1 MAGGGTKA
9 VVAALLANTGI
20 AVTKFAAWGLTQS
33 ASMLAEAI
41 HSLADAGNQVLLL
54 VGGKRAQREANE
66 LHQFGFGRE
75 RYVYSFIVAIVLFS
89 VGGLFALYEGYH
101 KVHDPHAIEH
111 WKWVPVA
118 VLEIAIIMESLSFRT
133 AIIEAN
139 KLRGHVSWT
148 RFVRNAR
155 APELPVI
162 LLEDFAALTGL
173 ALALI
178 GVALTL
184 ATGNGVFD
192 GLGSMAIGALLVC
205 VAIRRTRHPR
215 SRTDV
220 GPHLP
225 GARHLPR
232 ELHPRRA
239 PPGPRGPLP
248 LTRFRRQ
255 HAGAAEPAESSL
267 AVDLGL
273 GGWCGEPAGPV
284 AEVADVRGDRR
295 LGQGPERE
303 GQRRRRHV
311 VPVLEVEGEL
321 DGRQVAFVV
330 LALGVVPGTRA
341 RQQAEGL
348 PVAQH
353 ARGGAE
359 LAGGLGDAH
368 AAILTF
374 RCQEG
379 PPAGPGTVR
388 HR

>member
-118 VLEIAIIMESLSFRT
+118 VLVVAIIMESLSFRT

-205 VAIRRTRHPR
+205 VAIFLAIEMKSLLLGESATREAQQKIVAAIENTPGVQRLIHIKTLHLGPEEVLVAAKVGVEPT
-215 SRTDV
+215 TDAAV
-220 GPHLP
+220 V
-225 GARHLPR
+225 A
-232 ELHPRRA
+232 ETINAAERA
-239 PPGPRGPLP
+239 IR
-248 LTRFRRQ
+248 
-255 HAGAAEPAESSL
+255 AAEPMSVHIYLEPDIFLENYTPAER
-267 AVDLGL
+267 
-273 GGWCGEPAGPV
+273 PPV
-284 AEVADVRGDRR
+284 
-295 LGQGPERE
+295 PEAPS
-303 GQRRRRHV
+303 H
-311 VPVLEVEGEL
+311 
-321 DGRQVAFVV
+321 
-330 LALGVVPGTRA
+330 
-341 RQQAEGL
+341 
-348 PVAQH
+348 
-353 ARGGAE
+353 
-359 LAGGLGDAH
+359 
-368 AAILTF
+368 
-374 RCQEG
+374 
-379 PPAGPGTVR
+379 
-388 HR
+388 

>member
-111 WKWVPVA
+111 WKWVPIA
-118 VLEIAIIMESLSFRT
+118 VLVVAIIMESLSFRT

-205 VAIRRTRHPR
+205 VAIFLAIEMKSLLLGESATREAQQKIVAAIENTPGVQRLIHIKTLHLGPEEVLVAAKVGVEPT
-215 SRTDV
+215 TDAAV
-220 GPHLP
+220 V
-225 GARHLPR
+225 A
-232 ELHPRRA
+232 E
-239 PPGPRGPLP
+239 
-248 LTRFRRQ
+248 TIN
-255 HAGAAEPAESSL
+255 AAERAIREAEPMSVHIYLEPDIFLENYTPAER
-267 AVDLGL
+267 
-273 GGWCGEPAGPV
+273 PPV
-284 AEVADVRGDRR
+284 
-295 LGQGPERE
+295 PEAPS
-303 GQRRRRHV
+303 H
-311 VPVLEVEGEL
+311 
-321 DGRQVAFVV
+321 
-330 LALGVVPGTRA
+330 
-341 RQQAEGL
+341 
-348 PVAQH
+348 
-353 ARGGAE
+353 
-359 LAGGLGDAH
+359 
-368 AAILTF
+368 
-374 RCQEG
+374 
-379 PPAGPGTVR
+379 
-388 HR
+388 